1 MQTRLFSPGFHRL
14 LFIVIVVNAR
24 SLSSFTLFDT
34 FANSI
39 SRFNPIS
46 ANFNSLPEIMAR
58 FLPEIKV
65 GTISARDYLWQ
76 SLQYEFVENMLRQKS
91 LAQIIVPE
99 IKGGTISA
107 RD

>member
-24 SLSSFTLFDT
+24 SLSSFTFSDT

-39 SRFNPIS
+39 SRFNHIS
-46 ANFNSLPEIMAR
+46 ANFNS
-58 FLPEIKV
+58 LPEIKV

-76 SLQYEFVENMLRQKS
+76 SLR
-91 LAQIIVPE
+91 
-99 IKGGTISA
+99 
-107 RD
+107 